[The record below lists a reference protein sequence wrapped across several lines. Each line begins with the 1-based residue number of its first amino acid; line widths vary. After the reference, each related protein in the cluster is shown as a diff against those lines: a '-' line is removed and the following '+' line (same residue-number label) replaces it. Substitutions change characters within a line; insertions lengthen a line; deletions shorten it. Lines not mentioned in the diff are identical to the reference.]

1 MPRIS
6 LRSPA
11 RPERPVLLGRG
22 PECERLESL
31 IEAVRSGESRSVV
44 LRGEAGVGKT
54 ALLDYLLEHAPGC
67 RTVRVAAVES
77 ETELA
82 FAALQLLCR
91 PMLDRLDHL
100 PEPQRDALA
109 TAFGLRAGPA
119 PDRFLVG
126 LAVLSLLADAASDQP
141 LVCVVDDAQWLDR
154 ASAQALAVAA
164 RRLSAES
171 VALVFAVRAPA
182 GETELGG
189 LQELA
194 VGGLGEADART
205 LLSSV
210 FPAMLDEHVRDRIVA
225 ETRGNPLAIIEL
237 PRELTFKEF
246 ASGLVLGPGGG
257 LATEIENSFAR
268 RFSQL
273 PPDTRRLLLIASAES
288 LGDVVLV
295 MRAAERLGISLE
307 AMAPATA
314 AGLIDAGPRLRFR
327 HPLARSAVYGEA
339 SAEDRRAVHRALA
352 EAIDP
357 DPASDRRAWHQ
368 AQAAE
373 RPDEQLAAQ
382 LERSADLAQARGG
395 YAQAGVFLERAAAIT
410 PDPRR
415 RAQRALAAARA
426 QYLAGDFAG
435 AVASAVAA
443 CAGPLDEVGLADAD
457 LLRAQV
463 AFAVGRSGEAPPL
476 LLHAAKQLEPLNVS
490 LARDT
495 YLEAV
500 AAAQFAGRLA
510 GADDVFAV
518 ARAALAAPAADRP
531 RATDYLLDGLA
542 TLIAE
547 GYEAG
552 TPLAKRALTEF
563 SRQDLPQEEAIRW
576 LWLASRVAIEVW
588 DFERWDLLSTRL
600 VALARESGAV
610 VALPLALTL
619 RTGVDLLAGELAV
632 VAGMQEEV
640 EAINQATGSHLA
652 PYARVLLLA
661 WQGAEEEATALIDS
675 TLREV
680 RSRGEGQGLAV
691 AYEANAVLLNGL
703 GRYHDAVRAARLGSS
718 YPEDMAFRNW
728 SLAELVEA
736 ATRTGDLATAS
747 DALEELSKTTG
758 PSGTDWARGT
768 EVLGRALLT
777 DGDAAEELYRQA
789 ITHLESG
796 RVRATLAR
804 AHLLYGEWLRRN
816 RHNLAARSQLRTA
829 HQMLTA
835 MGMNAFAERAARE
848 LRAAGATVR
857 NRAAETTGN
866 LTSQE
871 TQIARLASEGLSNPE
886 IATRLFLSP
895 RTVEYHLGKV
905 FAKLGIKTR
914 KELAR
919 AARLAAS

>member
-1 MPRIS
+1 MSP
-6 LRSPA
+6 RSPA
-11 RPERPVLLGRG
+11 RPEQPVLLGRG
-22 PECERLESL
+22 PECELLDLL
-31 IEAVRSGESRSVV
+31 IDAVRGGESRSLVV
-44 LRGEAGVGKT
+44 RGEAGVGKT
-54 ALLDYLLEHAPGC
+54 ALLDYLRRHAPGC
-67 RTVRVAAVES
+67 RVVRVAAVES
-77 ETELA
+77 EMELA

-100 PEPQRDALA
+100 PEPQREALA
-109 TAFGLRAGPA
+109 TAFGLHTGSA

-126 LAVLSLLADAASDQP
+126 LAVLSLLSEAASEQP

-171 VALVFAVRAPA
+171 VALVFAVRSPA

-189 LQELA
+189 LPDLA
-194 VGGLGEADART
+194 VGGLAEAEART

-210 FPAMLDEHVRDRIVA
+210 FPAMLDEHVRDRIIA

-246 ASGLVLGPGGG
+246 ASGLVLGPGSG

-273 PPDTRRLLLIASAES
+273 PPDTRQLLLIASAES
-288 LGDVVLV
+288 LGDIVLV

-307 AMAPATA
+307 AMAPAAT
-314 AGLIDAGPRLRFR
+314 AGLLEPGPRLRFR
-327 HPLARSAVYGEA
+327 HPLARSAVYRQA
-339 SAEDRRAVHRALA
+339 SAADRRAVHRVLA

-357 DPASDRRAWHQ
+357 HPASDRRAWHQ

-373 RPDEQLAAQ
+373 RPDEQLASQ

-395 YAQAGVFLERAAAIT
+395 FAQAAVFLERAAAMT

-435 AVASAVAA
+435 ALASVVAA
-443 CAGPLDEVGLADAD
+443 RTGPLDEFGLADTD
-457 LLRAQV
+457 LLHAQV
-463 AFAVGRSGEAPPL
+463 AFAVGRGGDAPPL
-476 LLHAAKQLEPLNVS
+476 LLNAAKQLEPLNVR

-495 YLEAV
+495 YLEAI

-510 GADDVFAV
+510 STDDVLAV
-518 ARAALAAPAADRP
+518 AQAALAAPPADTP
-531 RATDYLLDGLA
+531 RATDSLLDGLA
-542 TLIAE
+542 TLIAQ

-552 TPLAKRALTEF
+552 APLVKRALAEF
-563 SRQDLPQEEAIRW
+563 SRPDLAQEEAIRW
-576 LWLASRVAIEVW
+576 LWLAARVAIDVW
-588 DFERWDLLSTRL
+588 DFERWDLLSGRL

-610 VALPLALTL
+610 VALPLALTV
-619 RTGVDLLAGELAV
+619 RTGVDLYAGDLATVTA
-632 VAGMQEEV
+632 MQDEV

-652 PYARVLLLA
+652 PYPRVLLLA

-691 AYEANAVLLNGL
+691 AYEAQAVLLNGL
-703 GRYHDAVRAARLGSS
+703 GRYHDAVKAARLGSS
-718 YPEDMAFRNW
+718 YPGDLAFRNW
-728 SLAELVEA
+728 SLVELVEA
-736 ATRTGDLATAS
+736 ATRTGDLATAI
-747 DALEELSKTTG
+747 DALEQLAETTG
-758 PSGTDWARGT
+758 PSGTDWARGI

-777 DGDAAEELYRQA
+777 DGDAAEDLYREA
-789 ITHLESG
+789 TTHLESG
-796 RVRATLAR
+796 RTRVPLAR

-816 RHNLAARSQLRTA
+816 HRNLAARSQLRTA
-829 HQMLTA
+829 HQMLTD
-835 MGMNAFAERAARE
+835 MGINAFADRAARE
-848 LRAAGATVR
+848 LRATGATVR
-857 NRAAETTGN
+857 NRAAETTGD
-866 LTSQE
+866 LTAQESQV
-871 TQIARLASEGLSNPE
+871 ARLASEGLSNPE
-886 IATRLFLSP
+886 IASRLFLSP

-905 FAKLGIKTR
+905 FAKLGIRTR

-919 AARLAAS
+919 AAGIAAP